1 MYIPPGYGT
10 VTPYF
15 FVADAPA
22 FIRFLIDG
30 LGGTELCRTLGS
42 DGRVA
47 NAQIQLGTSAV
58 MVSEATPAYPAM
70 ASAFYLYVEDAEAAM
85 AQAQAAGALKVMDV
99 ADMPYGDRQGG
110 VQDAHGNYWWISQR
124 LVQAPYTSR

>member
-10 VTPYF
+10 VTPYL
-15 FVADAPA
+15 FVRDAPA

-30 LGGTELCRTLGS
+30 LGGQELCRTLGS

-47 NAQIQLGTSAV
+47 NAQIQIGTSAV

-70 ASAFYLYVEDAEAAM
+70 ASAYYLYVENADVAM
-85 AQAQAAGALKVMDV
+85 ARALAAGALKVMDV

-110 VQDAHGNYWWISQR
+110 VQDVQGNYWWLSQR
-124 LVQAPYTSR
+124 LVQAPYSAR